1 MKRLDT
7 LKTLCH
13 KALILLKVSPAAT
26 LTVVV
31 PTQVEKNAR

>member
-7 LKTLCH
+7 LKTLSH
-13 KALILLKVSPAAT
+13 KAIILLKASPAAT

-31 PTQVEKNAR
+31 PIQVEKNAR